1 MRWTEGILAVA
12 LLAIALTSAV
22 ADTRPLPRD
31 PSAAEG
37 DFIARH
43 WRGLVPPQGPPPP
56 TFTPIERSIQPEACG
71 ACHPVQFGD
80 WQTSLHAKSMG
91 PGVTGQ
97 LVEMARREPATARS
111 CSRCHSPVAE
121 QRPETVVDGQLVAN
135 PDFDASLRARGIIC
149 ASCHVRRHEHFG
161 PPRRDG
167 FTANRAPRAQL
178 PHGGVTRTSAFLR
191 AEFCAAC
198 HQFGADGLVLNGKP
212 LENTY
217 QEWRGSPAS
226 RRGLQ
231 CQNCH
236 MPDRRHRWRGIHDRD
251 MVSSGVR
258 IRLRMERPRY
268 RVGEQIRAQLTIA
281 TPGVGHAF
289 PTYVTPQVRVRAELV
304 DAGNGVVAGSVEERS
319 IGREVPLDL
328 SREIADTRIPP
339 GGRFVLAYARR
350 LESAGLRLRVT
361 VTVLPDE
368 FYTRF
373 FDALLA
379 AGAGAG
385 EGEVREALEATRRSP
400 YSLFVKELPLT

>member
-1 MRWTEGILAVA
+1 
-12 LLAIALTSAV
+12 
-22 ADTRPLPRD
+22 
-31 PSAAEG
+31 
-37 DFIARH
+37 
-43 WRGLVPPQGPPPP
+43 
-56 TFTPIERSIQPEACG
+56 
-71 ACHPVQFGD
+71 
-80 WQTSLHAKSMG
+80 
-91 PGVTGQ
+91 
-97 LVEMARREPATARS
+97 
-111 CSRCHSPVAE
+111 
-121 QRPETVVDGQLVAN
+121 
-135 PDFDASLRARGIIC
+135 
-149 ASCHVRRHEHFG
+149 
-161 PPRRDG
+161 
-167 FTANRAPRAQL
+167 
-178 PHGGVTRTSAFLR
+178 VTRTSAFLR

-198 HQFGADGLVLNGKP
+198 HQFGAEGLVLNGKP

-258 IRLRMERPRY
+258 ITLRMNRPRY

-304 DAGNGVVAGSVEERS
+304 DAGDGVVAGSVEERN

-339 GGRFVLAYARR
+339 GGRFVLAYARQ

-361 VTVLPDE
+361 ITVLPDE

-385 EGEVREALEATRRSP
+385 EAEIREALEATRRSP
-400 YSLFVKELPLT
+400 YTLFVKELPLT